1 MRFIFLILTFFY
13 ISFSFGQNRN
23 VTIIGFVSGDGV
35 ETDGVVVSN
44 LANGLIASTNDD
56 GLFKIRVSLGDTLR
70 FSAVNLNPQEIT
82 IGREILQSRKME
94 VKMTIKIRELKE
106 VIVQNQ
112 TITTESLGVVPS
124 GVPIYT
130 PAERRLKT
138 ASEMKTEVGIN
149 GGAES
154 GISLSFDAIINKISG
169 RTKMLKK
176 ELQVERK
183 EFLEED
189 VTLIYGYNYF
199 ITQYKIPKEYV
210 RAFILYIIDDADFEA
225 AFLNENNLNMEL
237 ILTQKSIDFLKLLNS
252 N

>member
-23 VTIIGFVSGDGV
+23 VTITGFVYGDGV

-44 LANGLIASTNDD
+44 LTNGLIVSTNDD

-70 FSAVNLNPQEIT
+70 FSAFNLNPQEIA
-82 IGREILQSRKME
+82 IGKEILQSRKME
-94 VKMTIKIRELKE
+94 VKMTIKIKELKE
-106 VIVQNQ
+106 VVVQNQ
-112 TITTESLGVVPS
+112 TITAESLGIISSDVPS
-124 GVPIYT
+124 YT

-138 ASEMKTEVGIN
+138 ASEMNVEAGIN
-149 GGAES
+149 GGTES
-154 GISLSFDAIINKISG
+154 GISLSLDAIINKISG

-176 ELQVERK
+176 ELGVERK
-183 EFLEED
+183 EFLEEE

-199 ITQYKIPKEYV
+199 ISQYKIPKEYV
-210 RAFILYIIDDADFEA
+210 RAFILYLIDDSNFEV
-225 AFLNENNLNMEL
+225 AFLSEDNLKIEL
-237 ILTQKSIDFLKLLNS
+237 ILTQKSIEFLKLLNS